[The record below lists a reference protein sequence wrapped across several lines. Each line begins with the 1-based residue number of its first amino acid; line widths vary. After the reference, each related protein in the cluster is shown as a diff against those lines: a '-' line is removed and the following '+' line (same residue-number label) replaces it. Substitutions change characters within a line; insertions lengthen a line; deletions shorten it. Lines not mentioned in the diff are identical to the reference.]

1 MHEPGRWGHQPVL
14 LDAVLDVF
22 GDVRG
27 KTIADGTLGRAGH
40 ALALQER
47 GAVLVGCD
55 RDMEAIAAARERLGP
70 GAELHHAPFS
80 RLADILG
87 DRRVDGILLDLGV
100 SSPQLDVAARGFSF
114 RANGPLDMRMDT
126 STGITAAE
134 LLEQLDENELADVLY
149 TLGEERQSR
158 RVARAI
164 KAALPLTTTT
174 ALAELVARVLPHERR
189 IHPATRT
196 FQALRIAVN
205 RELEELDEA
214 LTALPKRLV
223 PGGRI
228 AVISFHSLEDRRVKQ
243 TFRTLAGE
251 GAPVDLRGQPL
262 VTPDYRLVERRAR
275 KGEDLDPNPRARSA
289 RLRSLERLP

>member
-1 MHEPGRWGHQPVL
+1 
-14 LDAVLDVF
+14 
-22 GDVRG
+22 
-27 KTIADGTLGRAGH
+27 
-40 ALALQER
+40 
-47 GAVLVGCD
+47 
-55 RDMEAIAAARERLGP
+55 
-70 GAELHHAPFS
+70 
-80 RLADILG
+80 
-87 DRRVDGILLDLGV
+87 
-100 SSPQLDVAARGFSF
+100 
-114 RANGPLDMRMDT
+114 MRMDT

-134 LLEQLDENELADVLY
+134 LLEQLDEEELADVLY

-214 LTALPKRLV
+214 LAALPKRLAA
-223 PGGRI
+223 GGRI